1 MKVYPLLIKTVLISY
16 LDIKNN
22 LICLFDKSF
31 KTHGGYIPLKTALK
45 T

>member
-16 LDIKNN
+16 LD
-22 LICLFDKSF
+22 F